1 MANTDNHDYGF
12 QVLQAAD
19 EAPAFKV
26 STVADRNY
34 LMLED
39 LVGDAVS
46 FTLADA
52 PQQRISSA
60 LFPL

>member
-1 MANTDNHDYGF
+1 MANTENHEYAF
-12 QVLQAAD
+12 QVSQTD

-46 FTLADA
+46 FTLAET
-52 PQQRISSA
+52 PQQRVSSA

>member
-1 MANTDNHDYGF
+1 MANAENHEYAF
-12 QVLQAAD
+12 QALQTAD

-46 FTLADA
+46 FTLAEE
-52 PQQRISSA
+52 PQQRVSSA

>member
-1 MANTDNHDYGF
+1 MANTENHEYDF
-12 QVLQAAD
+12 QVSQTDA
-19 EAPAFKV
+19 APAFKV
-26 STVADRNY
+26 STVVDRNY

-46 FTLADA
+46 FTLAEA
-52 PQQRISSA
+52 PQQRVSSA